1 MSNHPLRR
9 SVLSI
14 IHDFLR
20 PGLHD
25 YKDIWHTNR
34 HRYLS
39 QIQWINSL
47 CTPSKIGWLFYRF
60 KVLTHCTHWLT
71 HRVHSRDVL
80 TTPWCHRLQR
90 IGFPTLGG
98 TLSSRKEYYYVSDSL
113 LRELSR
119 TKWVTPIFL
128 PGHMRRYTA
137 LVSSQCIIDF
147 PWFGSSL
154 LLVYIQPPP
163 TEFWYYKKSLL
174 VFTMKFLTFSL
185 ISVLFVSRG
194 FAWPSRLANREASRR
209 LRGSRPLSSSPH
221 AVVNSTSNGTDS
233 QSDPKSYAVTSSG
246 TTLYDEYS
254 TNWAGVVIESPPTGQ
269 NFTTVSGTF
278 IVPKPTGSNGS
289 ASAWVGIDGDTAS
302 QSILQAGVDF
312 TISGGKVSYDSW
324 YEWWVL
330 PITATLHIL
339 TVYSRYP
346 NYAYDFS
353 NFAIS
358 AGNTITITIHSTSS
372 KAGVVTLLNKST
384 GKSVSQSLTAPS
396 SSVRS

>member
-1 MSNHPLRR
+1 
-9 SVLSI
+9 
-14 IHDFLR
+14 
-20 PGLHD
+20 
-25 YKDIWHTNR
+25 
-34 HRYLS
+34 
-39 QIQWINSL
+39 
-47 CTPSKIGWLFYRF
+47 
-60 KVLTHCTHWLT
+60 
-71 HRVHSRDVL
+71 
-80 TTPWCHRLQR
+80 
-90 IGFPTLGG
+90 
-98 TLSSRKEYYYVSDSL
+98 
-113 LRELSR
+113 
-119 TKWVTPIFL
+119 
-128 PGHMRRYTA
+128 
-137 LVSSQCIIDF
+137 
-147 PWFGSSL
+147 
-154 LLVYIQPPP
+154 
-163 TEFWYYKKSLL
+163 
-174 VFTMKFLTFSL
+174 MKFLTFSL

-324 YEWWVL
+324 YEW
-330 PITATLHIL
+330 
-339 TVYSRYP
+339 YP

-396 SSVRS
+396 SSTALKGQNAEWIVEDYEQNGSLVPFANFGTVTFTNASASTLNKTLAPNTGIKINIVQSKKLLTSTSFTSNSVTVKHT